1 MVRTEDA
8 IIARYS
14 HGGKHFEILVDADL
28 ALGLKNGKEVSF
40 NDLLAIDTIFKDA
53 RKGDEAS
60 PETIK
65 DVFGTEDVNAVS
77 RKIIL
82 EGEVQLTTDQKRKMM
97 ENKKKEIIAM
107 ISREA
112 INPQTKGPH
121 PPARI
126 EHAME
131 EAKIH
136 IDLHKS
142 TSEQMQEI
150 VKKISGLI
158 PISIEK
164 LRLAIKV
171 PAAHS
176 GKATVVVHR
185 YTVQKEEWQ
194 PDGSYI
200 AVIEIPG
207 GLKGEVFSQLNG
219 ATHGNVET
227 KLVGEGN

>member
-8 IIARYS
+8 VIARYS
-14 HGGKHFEILVDADL
+14 HSGKHFEILVDADL
-28 ALGLKNGKEVSF
+28 ALALKEGKEVSF

-53 RKGDEAS
+53 KKGDEAS
-60 PETIK
+60 PEALK
-65 DVFGTEDVNAVS
+65 EAFGSEDVNAVS

-82 EGEVQLTTDQKRKMM
+82 EGEVQLTTEQRRKMM
-97 ENKKKEIIAM
+97 ENKRKEIIAM

-126 EHAME
+126 ENAME
-131 EAKIH
+131 EAKVR
-136 IDLHKS
+136 IDLHRS

-150 VKKISGLI
+150 VKKISSLI

-171 PAAHS
+171 PAEHS
-176 GKATVVVHR
+176 GKATVVVHKYPVR
-185 YTVQKEEWQ
+185 KEEWQ
-194 PDGSYI
+194 SDGSYI

-207 GLKGEVFSQLNG
+207 GLKGEVFSQLNS

-227 KLVGEGN
+227 KLVGEGI